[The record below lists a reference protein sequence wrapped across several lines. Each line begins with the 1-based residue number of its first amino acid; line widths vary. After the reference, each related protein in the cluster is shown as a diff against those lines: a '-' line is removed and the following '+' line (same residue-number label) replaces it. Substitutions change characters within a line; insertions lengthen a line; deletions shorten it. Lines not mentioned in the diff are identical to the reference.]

1 MLQSM
6 VSQRAG
12 HIKQLNSHLSWNVSS
27 QYETV
32 AKWLVKIS
40 SLQSLGHRVP
50 AKERWSFPGLAEI
63 YPYIGI
69 LEFFWLLVAATRTQ
83 QIPPNWPT

>member
-6 VSQRAG
+6 GSQRVG
-12 HIKQLNSHLSWNVSS
+12 HTEQLNNHPGWNVSS
-27 QYETV
+27 QYKTV

-40 SLQSLGHRVP
+40 SLQSLGLRVP
-50 AKERWSFPGLAEI
+50 AKEGWSFRGLAEI

-69 LEFFWLLVAATRTQ
+69 LEFSWLLVAAARKQ
-83 QIPPNWPT
+83 QTPSNWPT